1 MKNFKTK
8 LFAAAM
14 AAPLA
19 MSGMSVFATEGPAAT
34 TEQQST
40 TAPIIKNEFTMPEG
54 TTVPEVTF
62 TYSITKSPEIGR
74 AHV

>member
-19 MSGMSVFATEGPAAT
+19 MSGMSVFATEG
-34 TEQQST
+34 ET
-40 TAPIIKNEFTMPEG
+40 TATG
-54 TTVPEVTF
+54 L
-62 TYSITKSPEIGR
+62 
-74 AHV
+74 

>member
-19 MSGMSVFATEGPAAT
+19 MSGMSVFATEGETTAT
-34 TEQQST
+34 T
-40 TAPIIKNEFTMPEG
+40 AVIKKEL
-54 TTVPEVTF
+54 TVPNGVTTPKATF
-62 TYSITKSPEIGR
+62 KF
-74 AHV
+74 HVTAKKVT